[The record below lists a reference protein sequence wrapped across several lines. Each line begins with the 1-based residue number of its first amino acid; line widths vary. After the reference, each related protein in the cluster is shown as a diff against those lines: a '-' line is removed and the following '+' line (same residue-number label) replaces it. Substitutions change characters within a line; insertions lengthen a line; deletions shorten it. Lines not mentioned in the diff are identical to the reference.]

1 MKNLI
6 LSIIA
11 VMFLSSGCSLIP
23 RITMDSK
30 GTTPQATQ
38 KSKVKE
44 SCKGETVMNE
54 QGDIIS
60 CSKGYKNF
68 EQNYVKEER
77 SYTFKEK
84 IINFFRGLMGWSF
97 WIVVGLCFL
106 LPTTAGLLIGRVI
119 EGAVGISTNAL
130 KSVVT
135 AVQRARK
142 QGKPLDEALDA
153 ELDVKFK
160 KYIRQLKEKKGIK

>member
-1 MKNLI
+1 MKKLI
-6 LSIIA
+6 LSTIM

-23 RITMDSK
+23 RITMDSP
-30 GTTPQATQ
+30 GTTPKATQ
-38 KSKVKE
+38 KSKAKE
-44 SCKGETVMNE
+44 TCRGKAEFNL
-54 QGDIIS
+54 QGDMIS
-60 CSKGYKNF
+60 CSKGYYNF

-97 WIVVGLCFL
+97 WIVIALVIF
-106 LPTTAGLLIGRVI
+106 LPTTAGLLIGRVL
-119 EGAVGISTNAL
+119 EGAIGVSTNAL

-153 ELDVKFK
+153 QLDEKYK
-160 KYIRQLKEKKGIK
+160 KYIRNMKEKEGIK